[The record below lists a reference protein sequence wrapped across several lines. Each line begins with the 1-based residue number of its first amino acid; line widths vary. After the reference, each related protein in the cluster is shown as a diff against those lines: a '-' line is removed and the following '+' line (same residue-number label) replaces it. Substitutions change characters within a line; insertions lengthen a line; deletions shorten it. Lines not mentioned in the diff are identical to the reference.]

1 MSVYTSDTVYCDTY
15 DCPYGYSLI
24 DMADQE
30 ECKNGQCEMSKCCN
44 KVCSSYNCP
53 QNHEPVNDAYTT
65 VCKTPVA
72 AQTSVARRV
81 SCIQT
86 TPNARSSFIC
96 YISDVSGHYYVC
108 RRREEIHGGPF
119 NGTNT
124 IASDP

>member
-53 QNHEPVNDAYTT
+53 QNYELVNDADTT
-65 VCKTPVA
+65 VCKDSSCSTHQCCKTGKLHSDH
-72 AQTSVARRV
+72 AQCTVVNHMFYLRRLRALLRLP
-81 SCIQT
+81 T
-86 TPNARSSFIC
+86 T
-96 YISDVSGHYYVC
+96 
-108 RRREEIHGGPF
+108 
-119 NGTNT
+119 
-124 IASDP
+124 